1 MIYSEDFFI
10 GDNQMGYSYPPENH
24 IELIGINSEVE
35 CLRENNSFEAPQDV
49 NNISQINEMNSIQK
63 MEVSLPYLEK
73 SNQIDRDTS
82 HNQLNDL
89 SISEIS
95 SKQNES
101 GNEIEK
107 DMEIFKNEP
116 DPAKNRNIFNN
127 TTIKASQKR
136 FSIKQKNLNYISKMG
151 ERNILNISKEL
162 KTNQKQRNEKFQNNF
177 SHYNKIY
184 SEILENIAKI
194 TGIKRQFYE
203 SNLFHEKW
211 HEYGKDF
218 TLSIE
223 FFKSRIKKGK
233 TIKAI
238 KNIEHK

>member
-49 NNISQINEMNSIQK
+49 NNISQINEMNSIQN

-73 SNQIDRDTS
+73 NNKIDRDIS

-101 GNEIEK
+101 GKEIEK
-107 DMEIFKNEP
+107 DMEIFTNEP
-116 DPAKNRNIFNN
+116 DPAKNRNIFN
-127 TTIKASQKR
+127 QKR
-136 FSIKQKNLNYISKMG
+136 FSIKQKNLNYTRKMG

-162 KTNQKQRNEKFQNNF
+162 KTNQKQSNEKFQNIF

-203 SNLFHEKW
+203 PNLFHEKW
-211 HEYGKDF
+211 NKYGKDF
-218 TLSIE
+218 SLSIK
-223 FFKSRIKKGK
+223 FFKSRTKKGK

-238 KNIEHK
+238 KNIGHK